1 MAAVGASHV
10 VLQLPAALG
19 PDGLDALVAECLVPL
34 REAFG

>member
-1 MAAVGASHV
+1 

-19 PDGLDALVAECLVPL
+19 PAGLDTLVAECLVPL